1 MKLYM
6 ENIITMINGTCISV
20 KVFSQGSVK
29 LIISK
34 LFYLEASIWCSV
46 PKIVLLIFLLKRYH
60 IELEFVTKISVG
72 CLKKKLIH
80 FIISKEKTSSYLTCR
95 VSGTHHILKLISTR
109 DVFRFRILPGINVY
123 QV

>member
-1 MKLYM
+1 
-6 ENIITMINGTCISV
+6 MINGTCISV

-34 LFYLEASIWCSV
+34 LFYLEASIRCSV

-60 IELEFVTKISVG
+60 IELEFVTKISVD
-72 CLKKKLIH
+72 CLKRKSIH

-95 VSGTHHILKLISTR
+95 VSETHHILKLISTR

>member
-1 MKLYM
+1 M
-6 ENIITMINGTCISV
+6 
-20 KVFSQGSVK
+20 
-29 LIISK
+29 
-34 LFYLEASIWCSV
+34 
-46 PKIVLLIFLLKRYH
+46 PKIVLLIFLLKRHH

-72 CLKKKLIH
+72 CLKRKLIH

-95 VSGTHHILKLISTR
+95 VSGIHHILKLISTR

>member
-1 MKLYM
+1 
-6 ENIITMINGTCISV
+6 MINGTCISV

-72 CLKKKLIH
+72 CLKRKSIH
-80 FIISKEKTSSYLTCR
+80 FIISKEKTSSYMYLTCR